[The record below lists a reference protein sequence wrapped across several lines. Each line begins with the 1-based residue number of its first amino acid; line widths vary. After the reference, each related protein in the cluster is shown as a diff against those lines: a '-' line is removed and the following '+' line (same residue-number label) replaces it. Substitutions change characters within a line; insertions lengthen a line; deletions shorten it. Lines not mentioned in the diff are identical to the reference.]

1 MTIGA
6 GATVDAQQWTILDGV
21 TVTDNGTLLATL
33 STTLTL
39 ENTTINATISETKG
53 VITGG
58 LIEESDFFL
67 VPPTIV
73 LSGATINGAALEVA
87 SGGVIETAS
96 NTANMLNVVTI
107 IAGTTVTVVDDSTL
121 TLTGTITNHG
131 TLALDSSGDATTLAI
146 GANVRAAER

>member
-1 MTIGA
+1 VTIGA

-58 LIEESDFFL
+58 LIEESDFLL

-73 LSGATINGAALEVA
+73 LSGATINGASSAAVMAGVANCALQ
-87 SGGVIETAS
+87 
-96 NTANMLNVVTI
+96 
-107 IAGTTVTVVDDSTL
+107 TVFQLSQL
-121 TLTGTITNHG
+121 
-131 TLALDSSGDATTLAI
+131 GDTK
-146 GANVRAAER
+146 